1 MPHPGSNASDD
12 NSASIRMI
20 RQKFDH
26 CQILRWQ
33 EAYLFIPCFVLLISC
48 DTSYNHR
55 VDLHTFKKSTQK
67 TDFIGKVKYIVK

>member
-1 MPHPGSNASDD
+1 MGQPARRGT
-12 NSASIRMI
+12 SIRMI

-26 CQILRWQ
+26 CQITRWQ
-33 EAYLFIPCFVLLISC
+33 KAYLFIPCFVLLISC